1 MKKVKP
7 QLLYALIGASGGLAG
22 MLPLSRCNGNCA
34 ACFGCAGVGL
44 GVVLILIGKKIRG
57 VKEESDG
64 MG

>member
-7 QLLYALIGASGGLAG
+7 QLLYALVGASGGLAG
-22 MLPLSRCNGNCA
+22 MLPLSRCSGNCA

-44 GVVLILIGKKIRG
+44 GIVLILIGQSFKR
-57 VKEESDG
+57 VKEGSDG